1 MNAKPPRAAGWL
13 LALALLA
20 LPACRRETPPPP
32 APTVV
37 RYEPA
42 LTVRE
47 ARQKN
52 LQTVQTYLATVR
64 GDTEMDLSFKVG
76 GILEQIGQIRG
87 QDWQEG
93 VKVEAG
99 TPLAILKQS
108 EFTNRLESA
117 RAKAELDASLL
128 RRGEKLMEDK
138 AISDQELEVL
148 KANARASRSAS
159 DQARQ
164 DAVDSRLVAP
174 FTGVILARRVNSGE
188 TVQPGQTVLRFGDM
202 QRVSVELGV
211 PDRIVSRVQKGARVP
226 LIVTSLEGRLYEGE
240 INEVGAAAQEG
251 SRLYKVVVKVDNADG
266 AIKSGMT
273 ASVSFPEAD
282 PRNLDTLLVP
292 LSALVAASRQLA
304 GPTNTG
310 ALAVFVVGPDNRAQE
325 RKVETGE
332 IIRSSVE
339 ILSGLRPREKVITV
353 GASML
358 ADGESIDARPVEP
371 SHKP

>member
-20 LPACRRETPPPP
+20 LPACRREAPPAP

-64 GDTEMDLSFKVG
+64 GDTETDLSFKVG
-76 GILEQIGQIRG
+76 GILEQIGQTRG

-93 VKVEAG
+93 VKVEVG

-117 RAKAELDASLL
+117 KARAELDASLL

-164 DAVDSRLVAP
+164 DAIDSRLVAP
-174 FTGVILARRVNSGE
+174 FSGVILSRRANSGE

-226 LIVTSLEGRLYEGE
+226 LTVTSLEGRLYEGE

-251 SRLYKVVVKVDNADG
+251 SRLYKVVVKVDNADA

-304 GPTNTG
+304 GPTNTS
-310 ALAVFVVGPDNRAQE
+310 ALAVFVVAADGRAQE